1 MSAALDALRAKI
13 ASQQAKEK
21 EGSPVIMVGMQLLDM
36 AAEDPRC
43 AELLLHDLDVAE
55 MDLTNAA
62 GKIKEY
68 ADKNHKGSNCFCV
81 TPMVAEKIL
90 REFYGLPEADAK
102 DPTRD
107 RDPGLLNLT
116 DFL

>member
-1 MSAALDALRAKI
+1 MSAFADLEKKI
-13 ASQQAKEK
+13 ASLQAKEK
-21 EGSPVIMVGMQLLDM
+21 EGSPALTVGFQLLDM
-36 AAEDPRC
+36 ARDDARA

-55 MDLTNAA
+55 MDLTHAA

-81 TPMVAEKIL
+81 TPMVADKIL

-107 RDPGLLNLT
+107 RDPGILDLT